1 MSAEQARSG
10 VGSRDTR
17 VGHTRAFTTDQVAR
31 MVIEAREQVVRR
43 AHGHRQFSGLSR
55 HDVEELFDSTTEIVI
70 RDPARYTDADHVRA
84 SLWNGMHLRALDAF
98 RRRKRR
104 GFEADPT
111 LLDLVSDD
119 LGDHDERI
127 ARDQDLLVV
136 RDFLAALTPREAEVW
151 KLTQGED
158 LSVLQ
163 TSKRLEISRHAVG
176 EHLDA
181 ATRKLEVFAALY
193 DAGRWCGRRRVDIV
207 RVLEGAQD
215 EGTQRRALAHLD
227 ACAVCRRENAARVR
241 ETGRIAAGVLPMP
254 AVLAGEHGRGLLE
267 RLLDLLPQIGGGGGR
282 TEAAA
287 GALFGGGFAGVA
299 KVSAIVATTATV
311 AVGTGTVV
319 VDRTGRDRGDG
330 KPERAAASRS
340 TGAAKAPAP
349 ATAVVRSPR
358 TASSS
363 TTGASAKRANRPGS
377 STARGDES
385 QDVFA
390 LGAVESQ
397 SPTASASS
405 ASAAPTPAPAPRRA
419 PERPGQEQFLP

>member
-1 MSAEQARSG
+1 MSSEQERSG
-10 VGSRDTR
+10 VGSQDTQ
-17 VGHTRAFTTDQVAR
+17 VGHAHAFTTDEVAR

-43 AHGHRQFSGLSR
+43 AYGHRQFSGLSR

-70 RDPARYTDADHVRA
+70 RDPSRYVDVDHVQA
-84 SLWNGMHLRALDAF
+84 SLWRGMHLRALDVF

-104 GFEADPT
+104 GYEADPG
-111 LLDLVSDD
+111 LLDIVSDD
-119 LGDHDERI
+119 LGEHDERI
-127 ARDQDLLVV
+127 AHDQNLLVV

-163 TSKRLEISRHAVG
+163 TSKRLAISRHAVG

-181 ATRKLEVFAALY
+181 ASRKLDVFSALY
-193 DAGRWCGRRRVDIV
+193 DAGQWCGRRQTDIT

-227 ACAVCRRENAARVR
+227 ACAVCRRANAARVR

-254 AVLAGEHGRGLLE
+254 ALLGGEHGRGLLE
-267 RLLDLLPQIGGGGGR
+267 RLVDLVPQLGGGGGR

-287 GALFGGGFAGVA
+287 GALFGSGLAGVT
-299 KVSAIVATTATV
+299 KVGAIVATATV
-311 AVGTGTVV
+311 AVGAGTVA
-319 VDRTGRDRGDG
+319 DRSGSD
-330 KPERAAASRS
+330 EREREPKVAASARS
-340 TGAAKAPAP
+340 SGAGKAPAP
-349 ATAVVRSPR
+349 VAAVVRTPAAP
-358 TASSS
+358 ASSAREPS
-363 TTGASAKRANRPGS
+363 TRTTTTTSA
-377 STARGDES
+377 ARGDES

-390 LGAVESQ
+390 LGTVESV
-397 SPTASASS
+397 PPPATS
-405 ASAAPTPAPAPRRA
+405 ASANPTPAPPPEPA

>member
-1 MSAEQARSG
+1 MSSEQGRRWM
-10 VGSRDTR
+10 GSQDIR
-17 VGHTRAFTTDQVAR
+17 VGQTHAFTADQVAR

-43 AHGHRQFSGLSR
+43 AYGHRQFSGLSR

-70 RDPARYTDADHVRA
+70 RDPGRYADAGHVQA
-84 SLWNGMHLRALDAF
+84 SLWRGMHMRALDVF

-104 GFEADPT
+104 GFEADPA
-111 LLDLVSDD
+111 LLDAVSDD
-119 LGDHDERI
+119 LGDHDERV

-136 RDFLAALTPREAEVW
+136 RDFLAALTPREADVW
-151 KLTQGED
+151 KLIQGAD

-163 TSKRLEISRHAVG
+163 TSKRLAISRHAVG

-193 DAGRWCGRRRVDIV
+193 DAGQWCGRRQTDIT

-227 ACAVCRRENAARVR
+227 ACAVCRRANAARVR

-254 AVLAGEHGRGLLE
+254 ALLGGEHGRGLLE
-267 RLLDLLPQIGGGGGR
+267 RAVDLLPQLGGGGGR

-287 GALFGGGFAGVA
+287 GALFGGGLAGVT
-299 KVSAIVATTATV
+299 KVGAIVATTATV
-311 AVGTGTVV
+311 AVGAGTVV
-319 VDRTGRDRGDG
+319 DRSVPDERDR
-330 KPERAAASRS
+330 KPAAPAPARS
-340 TGAAKAPAP
+340 IGAEKAPAP
-349 ATAVVRSPR
+349 VVAVVRRPTPAAAPAEPTTTRSAS
-358 TASSS
+358 TSSS
-363 TTGASAKRANRPGS
+363 A
-377 STARGDES
+377 ARSDES

-390 LGAVESQ
+390 LGTVESA
-397 SPTASASS
+397 PPAATS
-405 ASAAPTPAPAPRRA
+405 ASADSAPAPQPDPA

>member
-311 AVGTGTVV
+311 AVGAGTVV
-319 VDRTGRDRGDG
+319 VERVQDERPKAKAAATTRSAGAAAAPAPVATVVRTP
-330 KPERAAASRS
+330 KRAAAAS
-340 TGAAKAPAP
+340 TSPA
-349 ATAVVRSPR
+349 R
-358 TASSS
+358 TARRRSSSSS
-363 TTGASAKRANRPGS
+363 TRA
-377 STARGDES
+377 DEDE
-385 QDVFA
+385 DVFA
-390 LGAVESQ
+390 LGTVE
-397 SPTASASS
+397 PATGPATASS
-405 ASAAPTPAPAPRRA
+405 ASSSAPAPAPEPATRESA
-419 PERPGQEQFLP
+419 GQEQFLP